1 MLWEVGAGKTQVALS
16 TAPHQ
21 QDILQNGSHFGIVKQ
36 DTSPDRLSVPTSR
49 STLCEEKTGVGANR
63 TVLGS
68 RLCNG
73 QRAASGLPRISLQPP
88 KASVSPSV
96 QEDVGVHNP

>member
-1 MLWEVGAGKTQVALS
+1 MLWEVGAGKTQVAIS

-36 DTSPDRLSVPTSR
+36 DTSPDRLSVPTSL

-68 RLCNG
+68 QLCR
-73 QRAASGLPRISLQPP
+73 RAASGLPRISLQPP

-96 QEDVGVHNP
+96 QEDVGVHDP